1 MRPDIVPV
9 GLFPDYE
16 LRDHSGA
23 RRKLSELQRADPMVL
38 VISRGAFCPKDR
50 EQHRL
55 LVQMEP
61 ELKVA
66 YTKIVTISTDG
77 MMEANEMRD
86 GLGAHWPF
94 LIDPER
100 TVQRDLDIVEYTDP
114 HHNPMI
120 PHTVV
125 LEPGLIVYAVY
136 NGYWYWGR
144 PSPAQLRTDLRAV
157 TEKVRPDWDI
167 TAPGQRDAWERGDKS
182 ARSGPTAGHC
192 ERSSPQTREVTVVAA
207 VIRLARS
214 PAGLAAGP
222 RVRSAVRPPGPVGR

>member
-1 MRPDIVPV
+1 
-9 GLFPDYE
+9 
-16 LRDHSGA
+16 
-23 RRKLSELQRADPMVL
+23 VL
-38 VISRGAFCPKDR
+38 SRGAFCPKDR

-66 YTKIVTISTDG
+66 YTKIVTISTDA

-100 TVQRDLDIVEYTDP
+100 TVQRALDIVEYTDP
-114 HHNPMI
+114 YHNPMI
-120 PHTVV
+120 PHTLV
-125 LEPGLIVYAVY
+125 LEPGLVIYSVY

-144 PSPAQLRTDLRAV
+144 PSPAQLRADLRAV

-182 ARSGPTAGHC
+182 AFWPYGLSLT
-192 ERSSPQTREVTVVAA
+192 EVFAA
-207 VIRLARS
+207 D
-214 PAGLAAGP
+214 AA
-222 RVRSAVRPPGPVGR
+222 AE

>member
-1 MRPDIVPV
+1 MYLTTRSLKRGCAGGLALAACGTSASGSPLTPSASKGSVVV
-9 GLFPDYE
+9 G
-16 LRDHSGA
+16 S
-23 RRKLSELQRADPMVL
+23 
-38 VISRGAFCPKDR
+38 
-50 EQHRL
+50 
-55 LVQMEP
+55 
-61 ELKVA
+61 
-66 YTKIVTISTDG
+66 KIVTISTDA

-125 LEPGLIVYAVY
+125 LEPGLVIYAVY

-182 ARSGPTAGHC
+182 AFWPYGMSLQEVFAADPSAG
-192 ERSSPQTREVTVVAA
+192 
-207 VIRLARS
+207 
-214 PAGLAAGP
+214 
-222 RVRSAVRPPGPVGR
+222 

>member
-1 MRPDIVPV
+1 MRSDIVPG

-16 LRDHSGA
+16 LRDHSGTK
-23 RRKLSELQRADPMVL
+23 RKLSALQGADPMVL
-38 VISRGAFCPKDR
+38 VLSRGAYCPKDR

-66 YTKIVTISTDG
+66 YTKIVTISTDA

-114 HHNPMI
+114 YHNPMI
-120 PHTVV
+120 PHTFV
-125 LEPGLIVYAVY
+125 LAPGLKIVVIY

-144 PSPAQLRTDLRAV
+144 PTVEELHRDLREV
-157 TEKVRPDWDI
+157 MRTSRPDFDLG
-167 TAPGQRDAWERGDKS
+167 APGLREAWDRGEREKFLV
-182 ARSGPTAGHC
+182 
-192 ERSSPQTREVTVVAA
+192 SPVEGEAIRYTEGTEVGVK
-207 VIRLARS
+207 R
-214 PAGLAAGP
+214 
-222 RVRSAVRPPGPVGR
+222 